1 MLVAEEDEDNGAQ
14 YSEYF
19 IDRDGVLFRY
29 IIQFYRTKRILF
41 RERDITPGGHTITAE
56 ELEAEFQYYRLP
68 FALESQSLSD
78 QHISTSSIE
87 KAVAE
92 KLDQFVLTFKKVL
105 VEVFSSFELKISI
118 TFYRKKSP
126 PYVQIGIG
134 SKRKHIFDVVNKM
147 VSPLRDVG
155 YSFLDSY
162 NPIIAT
168 AIRNEIPNIKWTIE
182 DSHHNEDGE
191 GYRVSVIYEGRYDMH
206 RIRDLSN
213 LPDNFN
219 IR

>member
-1 MLVAEEDEDNGAQ
+1 MLVSEEDEDTNAQ

-29 IIQFYRTKRILF
+29 IMQFYRTKRILF
-41 RERDITPGGHTITAE
+41 REHDVTPGGHTITAE

-68 FALESQSLSD
+68 FVLESQAVSS
-78 QHISTSSIE
+78 QNISTSSIE
-87 KAVAE
+87 KAVAN
-92 KLDQFVLTFKKVL
+92 KLDQFVITLKKVL

-118 TFYRKKSP
+118 TFYRKKLS

-134 SKRKHIFDVVNKM
+134 SKRKYVYDVVNQM
-147 VSPLRDVG
+147 VGQLRDVG

-162 NPIIAT
+162 NAVIAT
-168 AIRNEIPNIKWTIE
+168 AIRNELPNIKWSIE
-182 DSHHNEDGE
+182 ETNHTEDGE
-191 GYRVSVIYEGRYDMH
+191 AYRISVIYEGRYDMH
-206 RIRDLSN
+206 RIRDLSS